1 MTNESELHF
10 PEDDFVDGVVLV
22 VVSSSGL
29 FKEVVVVVV
38 VVAVVFVVV
47 ASVFWMIG
55 TSSCAVGTIV
65 VGRRSGSTWDG
76 TVV

>member
-38 VVAVVFVVV
+38 VVVVFVVV